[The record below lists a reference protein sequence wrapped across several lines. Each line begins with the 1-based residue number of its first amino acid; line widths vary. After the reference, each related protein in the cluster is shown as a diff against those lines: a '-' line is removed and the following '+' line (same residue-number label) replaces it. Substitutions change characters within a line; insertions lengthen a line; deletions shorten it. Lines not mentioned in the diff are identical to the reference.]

1 MNFNSNK
8 ENCIRS
14 LVVIV
19 HVNRIT
25 FLFTR
30 YRERLVFLITLGA
43 DNIPFRQYIY
53 RLQRDVSSQVGCY
66 LLMAARVKASRVFM
80 SRLICKRL
88 ISYVRRRSKY
98 QPDFKDVRP

>member
-1 MNFNSNK
+1 M
-8 ENCIRS
+8 RS

-53 RLQRDVSSQVGCY
+53 RLQRDVSSQVG
-66 LLMAARVKASRVFM
+66 LLFINGS
-80 SRLICKRL
+80 SC
-88 ISYVRRRSKY
+88 
-98 QPDFKDVRP
+98 